1 MLFLVIFFTYLGLK
15 KASLN
20 DGAKKL
26 ENNGGTK
33 SNPKEIEKVHVWPE
47 LVFRELIIM
56 TLVTVLLTVWS
67 IVLDAPLEEPANPT
81 KTPNPAKAPW
91 YFLGLQEMLVYYD
104 PWIAGVLLPLLIIFG
119 LMTIP
124 YIDTNPKGNGY
135 YTLSERKFA
144 VTTFLFGFLILWVFL
159 IIVGTFLR
167 GPGWNFF
174 SPYERWDTHKVE
186 PLTNVNLSEIL
197 GLNPKSHW
205 IIREL
210 PGFFLLFLYF
220 FGIPLFL
227 AILKR
232 DFYKSLGFLRFAIT
246 IILFLIML
254 ALPIKMFLR
263 WTINLKYLIAT
274 PWFNI

>member
-20 DGAKKL
+20 DVAKKL

-33 SNPKEIEKVHVWPE
+33 SNPKAIEKVHVWPE
-47 LVFRELIIM
+47 LVFRELIVMI
-56 TLVTVLLTVWS
+56 LVTVFLTVWS
-67 IVLDAPLEEPANPT
+67 ILLDAPLEEPANPT

-119 LMTIP
+119 LMAIP

-174 SPYERWDTHKVE
+174 SPYEKWDTYKVE

-210 PGFFLLFLYF
+210 PGFFLLILYF
-220 FGIPLFL
+220 FGLPLIL

-232 DFYKSLGFLRFAIT
+232 DFYKSLGFLRFVIT
-246 IILFLIML
+246 IVLLLIML
-254 ALPIKMFLR
+254 ALPIKMFLT
-263 WTINLKYLIAT
+263 WTINLKYLIVT